1 MSTEQYLLDTFTF
14 TQQHETRTGQLAV
27 EKLARAIEGL
37 VPQQSQVF
45 NWSVSGSVDTTER
58 RFIRLNVDG
67 FMLLQCQRCLQD
79 YECPVVVDTTFE
91 VVETEAELDQDEE
104 DYDSLD
110 RVLASRR
117 LDLFGLIEDEVI
129 LALPYIPRHDVCPSL
144 PRALSEEDESG
155 LETEKPNPFAV
166 LGKLK
171 KS

>member
-14 TQQHETRTGQLAV
+14 TQQHETRTGQIAA

-37 VPQQSQVF
+37 VPQRGQVF
-45 NWSVSGSVDTTER
+45 NWSASGGVDTTER
-58 RFIRLNVDG
+58 RFIRLSVNG
-67 FMLLQCQRCLQD
+67 SMFLQCQRCLQD
-79 YECPVVVDTTFE
+79 YECPVVVDTLFE
-91 VVETEAELDQDEE
+91 VVNTEAELDEGE
-104 DYDSLD
+104 DDVETPD
-110 RVLASRR
+110 RVLASLN

-144 PRALSEEDESG
+144 PGALSEEDASG